1 MTPSGITGMTLY
13 SATSLAAH
21 KVLAQE
27 AWGNCRRY
35 LSLKQASFKSCL
47 IHLWLHN
54 KHRFVFLTPV
64 RFYDNI
70 FHYFCKNL
78 TRNPAGVFQVLNDKN
93 RTIFYRKYCKGFLI
107 LVLGKRMEILYYFKP
122 FDTKI
127 IIRQVDYFL
136 FLLAISSKYNFFH
149 LFLIAVVNLVRKQLL
164 RFYGD

>member
-1 MTPSGITGMTLY
+1 MITHTGSFETIRNPR
-13 SATSLAAH
+13 
-21 KVLAQE
+21 VLIVWWAQ
-27 AWGNCRRY
+27 
-35 LSLKQASFKSCL
+35 K
-47 IHLWLHN
+47 LWL
-54 KHRFVFLTPV
+54 RVTL
-64 RFYDNI
+64 
-70 FHYFCKNL
+70 
-78 TRNPAGVFQVLNDKN
+78 LNDKN
-93 RTIFYRKYCKGFLI
+93 RTIFNLKYCKGFLI

>member
-1 MTPSGITGMTLY
+1 MG
-13 SATSLAAH
+13 
-21 KVLAQE
+21 V
-27 AWGNCRRY
+27 RRWQQFIKTFSWFNY
-35 LSLKQASFKSCL
+35 RLMVSFYVIIMVK
-47 IHLWLHN
+47 LHN
-54 KHRFVFLTPV
+54 SRAPV
-64 RFYDNI
+64 IQNTTKLETEWLLFP
-70 FHYFCKNL
+70 KL
-78 TRNPAGVFQVLNDKN
+78 VVLNDKN
-93 RTIFYRKYCKGFLI
+93 RTIFNLKYCKGFLI

>member
-1 MTPSGITGMTLY
+1 MSTLEVVKIIT
-13 SATSLAAH
+13 H
-21 KVLAQE
+21 AQ
-27 AWGNCRRY
+27 
-35 LSLKQASFKSCL
+35 KS
-47 IHLWLHN
+47 IISI
-54 KHRFVFLTPV
+54 
-64 RFYDNI
+64 DADI
-70 FHYFCKNL
+70 
-78 TRNPAGVFQVLNDKN
+78 VLNDKN
-93 RTIFYRKYCKGFLI
+93 RTIYNLKYCKGFHI

>member
-1 MTPSGITGMTLY
+1 MDDCLFSVPNTERAIK
-13 SATSLAAH
+13 ASLQLIQLLR
-21 KVLAQE
+21 KGNFRLTKFVSNVKEVL
-27 AWGNCRRY
+27 
-35 LSLKQASFKSCL
+35 
-47 IHLWLHN
+47 
-54 KHRFVFLTPV
+54 
-64 RFYDNI
+64 
-70 FHYFCKNL
+70 
-78 TRNPAGVFQVLNDKN
+78 LNDKN
-93 RTIFYRKYCKGFLI
+93 RTIFNLKYCKGFLI

>member
-1 MTPSGITGMTLY
+1 MSKLEVVKIIT
-13 SATSLAAH
+13 H
-21 KVLAQE
+21 AQ
-27 AWGNCRRY
+27 
-35 LSLKQASFKSCL
+35 KS
-47 IHLWLHN
+47 IISI
-54 KHRFVFLTPV
+54 
-64 RFYDNI
+64 DADI
-70 FHYFCKNL
+70 
-78 TRNPAGVFQVLNDKN
+78 VLNDKN
-93 RTIFYRKYCKGFLI
+93 RTIFNLKYCKGFHI

>member
-1 MTPSGITGMTLY
+1 MLLCIILPVYNITHYKM
-13 SATSLAAH
+13 SLA
-21 KVLAQE
+21 
-27 AWGNCRRY
+27 R
-35 LSLKQASFKSCL
+35 
-47 IHLWLHN
+47 HL
-54 KHRFVFLTPV
+54 V
-64 RFYDNI
+64 
-70 FHYFCKNL
+70 
-78 TRNPAGVFQVLNDKN
+78 NDKN
-93 RTIFYRKYCKGFLI
+93 RTIFNLKYCKGFLI